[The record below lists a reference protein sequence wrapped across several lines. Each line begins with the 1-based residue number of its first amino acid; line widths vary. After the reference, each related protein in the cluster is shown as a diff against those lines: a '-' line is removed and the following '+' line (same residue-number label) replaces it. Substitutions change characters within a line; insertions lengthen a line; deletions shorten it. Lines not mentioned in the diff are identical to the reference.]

1 MTEESKI
8 FLHVDQKYSKRDRRN
23 GNRQQKADRKGRVRS
38 ATSPPVKK
46 KCSRC
51 RSGVGLIDQP
61 DHFVSRIFLYSR
73 PAFVAELNGICEILG
88 YTPEQLVIKPD

>member
-1 MTEESKI
+1 MIGEAEI
-8 FLHVDQKYSKRDRRN
+8 ASKRLIGRA
-23 GNRQQKADRKGRVRS
+23 GCVVRQCDIA
-38 ATSPPVKK
+38 PVEK

-61 DHFVSRIFLYSR
+61 DHFVSRIFLYFPTSI
-73 PAFVAELNGICEILG
+73 VAELNGICEILG